1 MASSWHHSKNTE
13 IGIIEELP
21 KRTFRKI
28 SGDRSSNFETS
39 GIVVDFRKLLVSER
53 RIIDSISN
61 RDLLHAIVGLYDIC
75 LPDVTPEV
83 IYDCVCARF
92 SKTVILLRDIN
103 DIKGSMI
110 VNEQKEQNDCDVD
123 DGGSTKSVDQVFRGE
138 QRSIFTGI
146 YSDSEESV
154 LASSADSSESD
165 NSEEENYSAGIDDFI
180 EAARE
185 RRRMIADSTGGV
197 LSTKLIGPECLLVGC
212 ATFERAY
219 RRGNER
225 VGQISLLA
233 VRNRYR
239 RCHIGKYLLEII
251 MNVNIMGEYDA
262 IAAYVD
268 DGAKDFFLNN
278 GFTDDV
284 LLNSRYKK
292 YINHWINSTLMCY
305 LPMVSAVNINNAG
318 SLDEIVEECEKWR
331 QKSLEAYQMQAGC
344 MFKMV
349 KEQTE
354 LIKDL
359 EDRLSRK
366 QQQLEYIE
374 KEFTRYRQKVAVDS
388 RELSRMTEDVE
399 RLHLSYNRSQNFV
412 GKFGCRDEIL
422 KELRYP
428 VEEFVKC
435 MEQCMQSGSSV
446 EVQEIYQVSENTKS
460 KIQNNFDSCVNSFGD
475 NASVLTLYYC
485 GGKSGLKGILENGFT
500 TEGKSYVVGHDKTIV
515 HTVSVVSLR

>member
-1 MASSWHHSKNTE
+1 M
-13 IGIIEELP
+13 
-21 KRTFRKI
+21 I
-28 SGDRSSNFETS
+28 S
-39 GIVVDFRKLLVSER
+39 
-53 RIIDSISN
+53 
-61 RDLLHAIVGLYDIC
+61 DIFWA
-75 LPDVTPEV
+75 
-83 IYDCVCARF
+83 Y
-92 SKTVILLRDIN
+92 
-103 DIKGSMI
+103 
-110 VNEQKEQNDCDVD
+110 
-123 DGGSTKSVDQVFRGE
+123 
-138 QRSIFTGI
+138 
-146 YSDSEESV
+146 
-154 LASSADSSESD
+154 SSESD
-165 NSEEENYSAGIDDFI
+165 NSEEENYSAGIDEFI

-185 RRRMIADSTGGV
+185 RRRMIADSTGGE

-278 GFTDDV
+278 GFSDDV

-399 RLHLSYNRSQNFV
+399 RLHLSDNRSQNFV

-446 EVQEIYQVSENTKS
+446 EVQEIYQVSENAKS

-500 TEGKSYVVGHDKTIV
+500 TEEFVRDIFGQGLYFSKYATQAIYFSKPDEVLIARVALGRV
-515 HTVSVVSLR
+515 ESVVRSDENCCTPPEGFDSILTKGRHSITYQRDPLYKHEYILFRPEQAMPICAVKYVIKTRSGP